1 MATTSGRQFI
11 TFTIGAEEYGFDVM
25 AIREIK
31 GWTTVTE
38 LPEMPASMRGVINLR
53 GVIVPVFD
61 LRARFSGLQTEPTP
75 RHVVVVMAV
84 QGRLLGILV
93 DAVVDIL
100 SVQPDEI
107 RPVPALDQS
116 QNHYLQ
122 GIVIT
127 AGRMVTLLELDDL
140 FDSHSLAAAH
150 SVGATAA

>member
-1 MATTSGRQFI
+1 M
-11 TFTIGAEEYGFDVM
+11 
-25 AIREIK
+25 
-31 GWTTVTE
+31 VTE

-61 LRARFSGLQTEPTP
+61 LRARFTGILTEPSP

-84 QGRLLGILV
+84 HGRLLGILV

-100 SVQPDEI
+100 TVQPDEI
-107 RPVPALDQS
+107 RPVPEVDHG
-116 QNHYLQ
+116 QNHYIQ

-127 AGRMVTLLELDDL
+127 TGRMVTLLGLDDL
-140 FDSHSLAAAH
+140 FDSQSIAAAH